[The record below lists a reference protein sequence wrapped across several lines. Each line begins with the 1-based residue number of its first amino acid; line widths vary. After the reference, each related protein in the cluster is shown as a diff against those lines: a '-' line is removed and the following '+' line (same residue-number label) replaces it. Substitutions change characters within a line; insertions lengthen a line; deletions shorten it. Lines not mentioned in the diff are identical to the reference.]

1 MRRQTN
7 EEFFRSGR
15 PKCRSRRLARR
26 RCRRRQNINRYKIII
41 KHFYT
46 LRIYY
51 QNEGI
56 YMKMVLMIFRI
67 FSPLPQVQNE
77 IISVNRQGET
87 LSEEIPIFDQHITE
101 LSNLPLTV
109 WLLPLGVFAVG
120 LNFRDAIIEQFT
132 LFYDVM
138 SNIYNSVQGMFIDIN

>member
-1 MRRQTN
+1 MI
-7 EEFFRSGR
+7 E
-15 PKCRSRRLARR
+15 
-26 RCRRRQNINRYKIII
+26 
-41 KHFYT
+41 HFSC
-46 LRIYY
+46 LRKYY

-56 YMKMVLMIFRI
+56 YMKIILMVFRI

-138 SNIYNSVQGMFIDIN
+138 SNIFNSVQGMFIDIN